1 MCAFEKKTTREIL
14 HLNQQRQPP
23 ESMRKLRIWLH
34 NIRSLHNVGAAFR
47 CCDALG
53 AGGLLLSGYTPCP
66 PRPEISKTALGA
78 EQSVA
83 WEFVDD
89 PLTCMRE
96 HKSAGARLYGIE
108 QTHDSQPITD
118 LHPAFRPDGSAGPVL
133 LFFGNEVSGLDE
145 AFLPEMH
152 ACYEIPQFG
161 QKHSL
166 NVSVTI
172 GIVLHHLL
180 ARSLR

>member
-1 MCAFEKKTTREIL
+1 MPVFEKKTTREIL

-23 ESMRKLRIWLH
+23 PPMQHLQIWLH

-53 AGGLLLSGYTPCP
+53 AAGLLLSGYTPRP

-78 EQSVA
+78 EQSVP
-83 WEFVDD
+83 WEYIAN
-89 PLTCMRE
+89 PLPFMKER
-96 HKSAGARLYGIE
+96 KAAGTRLYGIE
-108 QTHDSQPITD
+108 QTHDSLPIAQLLPETT
-118 LHPAFRPDGSAGPVL
+118 AEGVPVPVM

-145 AFLPEMH
+145 AFLPHMH

-172 GIVLHHLL
+172 GIVLYHVL
-180 ARSLR
+180 ARSLV

>member
-1 MCAFEKKTTREIL
+1 MCTFEKKTTREIL
-14 HLNQQRQPP
+14 HLNQQRRPP
-23 ESMRKLRIWLH
+23 GSMRELRIWLH

-53 AGGLLLSGYTPCP
+53 AGGLLLSGYTPRP

-78 EQSVA
+78 EQSVP
-83 WEFVDD
+83 WEYVEN
-89 PLTCMRE
+89 PLALVRE
-96 HKSAGARLYGIE
+96 RKAAGARLYGIE
-108 QTHDSQPITD
+108 QTHNSQPIAD
-118 LHPAFRPDGSAGPVL
+118 LNPLTTPDGSPLPTL

-145 AFLPEMH
+145 TFLPEMH

-172 GIVLHHLL
+172 GIVLYHLL

>member
-14 HLNQQRQPP
+14 QLNQQRQPP
-23 ESMRKLRIWLH
+23 EHMRELRIWLH

-47 CCDALG
+47 CCDAIG

-78 EQSVA
+78 DQSVE
-83 WEFVDD
+83 WQYVED
-89 PLTCMRE
+89 PLSCMRE
-96 HKSAGARLYGIE
+96 RKAAGARLYGIE
-108 QTHDSQPITD
+108 QTHDSQPLAKLTPD
-118 LHPAFRPDGSAGPVL
+118 VRTDGSALPVI
-133 LFFGNEVSGLDE
+133 LFFGNEVSGLDD

-152 ACYEIPQFG
+152 ACFEIPQFG

-166 NVSVTI
+166 NISVTV
-172 GIVLHHLL
+172 GIVLYHML
-180 ARSLR
+180 ALSLR